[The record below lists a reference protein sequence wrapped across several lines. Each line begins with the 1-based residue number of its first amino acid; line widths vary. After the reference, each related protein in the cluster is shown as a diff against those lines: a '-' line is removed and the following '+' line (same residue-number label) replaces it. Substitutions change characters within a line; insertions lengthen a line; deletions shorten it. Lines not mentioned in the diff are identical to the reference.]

1 MALWKFNSSC
11 NSSLL
16 QMTESIDWLQS
27 QSGLCKV
34 DRYTAS
40 DEEDQ
45 NWTTDSAKL
54 FQQTASDPLKV
65 LSWLRKDLEN
75 CAIGVQ
81 NVLNASNNAG
91 GAKSRDPSTTR
102 QNMPQRNVRSPG
114 GFSVCDEEFSV
125 NVSSNRASPTFHLS
139 MKASCQKESKDEESD
154 GSTSPNTNPDPD
166 DVSFYCNRLSNLA
179 IAMARKEMNDRSDG
193 NNTCIHKSLYGPAG
207 DHGHRSIGV
216 GTEDIKHNV
225 PPKMCE
231 GEYEETPA
239 SKKKTAFYYKEENA
253 EIPNKSDPY
262 RDGIKGC
269 NRKKRFGPDEYS
281 NSLSKGILVYANN
294 VVSDMMVSVMKTMK
308 VKVNDSN
315 IACAVL
321 KKVLLKHSKEVVS
334 DFIDSCMKNLHD
346 VTGTLMTDSDFV
358 SAVKRSLFTQGSQ
371 KASEIVQAMLNRLHN
386 ALIVQKH
393 VSDRGK
399 SQSMAFASVKTGSGH
414 DGKSQNMR
422 FSATKTESCKEKE
435 MTCAE
440 TVGNHIIKEGL
451 TMWHQKQ
458 HDDCSNPQSSKA
470 GWNPENQDLA
480 NLSTDSWARD
490 LIVTAL
496 LLIQYHLVQ
505 QENALK
511 EAECGRS
518 GKAGGTGFGFLSQ
531 EKGGN
536 ACTLPLSKQFDSLKQ
551 SDDEQSET
559 NAENDMSGV
568 VVMLMQKLINETVNK
583 LGGNAG
589 TLMADEAYKSTYKCP
604 EGPGPSGASEVD
616 HSYEEAISGLTK
628 MILDQFDVNR
638 KEGGSG
644 PFIDNLVDTVTKL
657 CLMIA
662 KYSNP
667 ESGLGDMGDGE
678 DACGPLYAKGTDSAE
693 SRIGSGE
700 DTVSGRKVVV
710 TNQNAPEN
718 IQNKQL
724 QAILQ
729 WVAASQLNVPVL
741 YFMDD
746 DEETLNKLQQLSTVA
761 VDRGYSVGEVMQAVL
776 KYEKERQ
783 LGEALGNFVRLPVLD
798 WLLQNL

>member
-1 MALWKFNSSC
+1 
-11 NSSLL
+11 
-16 QMTESIDWLQS
+16 MTESIDWLQS

-34 DRYTAS
+34 DRYTPS
-40 DEEDQ
+40 DEEEQ
-45 NWTTDSAKL
+45 NWT
-54 FQQTASDPLKV
+54 QTSSDPLKV
-65 LSWLRKDLEN
+65 LSWLRKDLEK
-75 CAIGVQ
+75 C
-81 NVLNASNNAG
+81 S
-91 GAKSRDPSTTR
+91 
-102 QNMPQRNVRSPG
+102 MPQRNAHSPG
-114 GFSVCDEEFSV
+114 GYSVCDEEFSV
-125 NVSSNRASPTFHLS
+125 NVSSNRGSPNFHME
-139 MKASCQKESKDEESD
+139 MKTACQKQSKDEESD

-166 DVSFYCNRLSNLA
+166 EVSFYCNRLSNLA
-179 IAMARKEMNDRSDG
+179 IAMARKEMSDRSDG
-193 NNTCIHKSLYGPAG
+193 NNTCIHKSLFAAAG

-216 GTEDIKHNV
+216 GTEDCKHN
-225 PPKMCE
+225 PSKMCGCKYE
-231 GEYEETPA
+231 GSPT
-239 SKKKTAFYYKEENA
+239 SKKKTSFYYKEENT
-253 EIPNKSDPY
+253 EVPNKSEPCKE
-262 RDGIKGC
+262 GTKGC
-269 NRKKRFGPDEYS
+269 NHRKRFGPDEYT

-334 DFIDSCMKNLHD
+334 DLIDSCMKNLHD
-346 VTGTLMTDSDFV
+346 ITGTLMTDSDFV

-386 ALIVQKH
+386 ALIVQKQ
-393 VSDRGK
+393 VSDRAK
-399 SQSMAFASVKTGSGH
+399 SQSMAFASVKTGPGT
-414 DGKSQNMR
+414 DTKTQNMS
-422 FSATKTESCKEKE
+422 FSATKTESVKEKE

-458 HDDCSNPQSSKA
+458 NDSGGSNPQSSKA
-470 GWNPENQDLA
+470 FWNPENQDLA
-480 NLSTDSWARD
+480 SLSTDSWARD

-511 EAECGRS
+511 DAAEGGRS
-518 GKAGGTGFGFLSQ
+518 SKAAGTSFGFMSQ
-531 EKGGN
+531 ERGGN
-536 ACTLPLSKQFDSLKQ
+536 SSVPLSSKQFDILKQ
-551 SDDEQSET
+551 NDDEQSDT
-559 NAENDMSGV
+559 NAENDMSSV
-568 VVMLMQKLINETVNK
+568 VVMLMQKLINETVSK
-583 LGGNAG
+583 LGGNVG
-589 TLMADEAYKSTYKCP
+589 TLMTDEAYRNAYKYP
-604 EGPGPSGASEVD
+604 EGSGPSGLSEVD

-667 ESGLGDMGDGE
+667 DSGLGDMGDSE
-678 DACGPLYAKGTDSAE
+678 DAGGPMYSKGTETAE

-718 IQNKQL
+718 IHNKQL

-746 DEETLNKLQQLSTVA
+746 DEDTLNKLQQLSTVA
-761 VDRGYSVGEVMQAVL
+761 VERGYSVGEVMQAVL

>member
-1 MALWKFNSSC
+1 
-11 NSSLL
+11 
-16 QMTESIDWLQS
+16 MTESVDWLQS
-27 QSGLCKV
+27 QSGLCKI
-34 DRYTAS
+34 DRYTPS
-40 DEEDQ
+40 DEEEQ
-45 NWTTDSAKL
+45 NWMTDSAKL
-54 FQQTASDPLKV
+54 FQQTSSDPLKV
-65 LSWLRKDLEN
+65 LSWLRKDLEK

-91 GAKSRDPSTTR
+91 GASSREPSVGR
-102 QNMPQRNVRSPG
+102 QSMPQRNVHSPG
-114 GFSVCDEEFSV
+114 GYSVCDEEFSV
-125 NVSSNRASPTFHLS
+125 NISSNRGSPNFHLA
-139 MKASCQKESKDEESD
+139 MKAACQKEPKDEESD

-166 DVSFYCNRLSNLA
+166 EVSFYCNRLSNLA

-193 NNTCIHKSLYGPAG
+193 NNTCIHKSLFAAAG

-216 GTEDIKHNV
+216 GTEDCKPN
-225 PPKMCE
+225 PSRMCE
-231 GEYEETPA
+231 CKYEESPN
-239 SKKKTAFYYKEENA
+239 SKKKASLYYKEENT
-253 EIPNKSDPY
+253 EIPNKSEPW
-262 RDGIKGC
+262 RDGTKGC
-269 NRKKRFGPDEYS
+269 NHRKRFGPDEYT

-334 DFIDSCMKNLHD
+334 DLIDSCMKNLHD

-386 ALIVQKH
+386 ALIVQKQ
-393 VSDRGK
+393 VSEKGK
-399 SQSMAFASVKTGSGH
+399 SHSMAFATVKTGSGN
-414 DGKSQNMR
+414 DAKTQNMR
-422 FSATKTESCKEKE
+422 FSATKTESVKEKE

-451 TMWHQKQ
+451 SVWHQKQ
-458 HDDCSNPQSSKA
+458 QNDNVGSSAPLSKA
-470 GWNPENQDLA
+470 AWNPENQDFS

-505 QENALK
+505 QENAVK
-511 EAECGRS
+511 DAAEGGRTS
-518 GKAGGTGFGFLSQ
+518 KAAGTTLGFMSQ
-531 EKGGN
+531 EKAGN
-536 ACTLPLSKQFDSLKQ
+536 LLQFDSLKQ
-551 SDDEQSET
+551 SDDEQSEM
-559 NAENDMSGV
+559 NAENDMSSV
-568 VVMLMQKLINETVNK
+568 VVMLIQKLINETVNK

-589 TLMADEAYKSTYKCP
+589 TPMADEAYRSAYKSP
-604 EGPGPSGASEVD
+604 EGPGPPGLSEVD
-616 HSYEEAISGLTK
+616 NSYEDAISGLTK

-667 ESGLGDMGDGE
+667 ESGLGDMGDRE
-678 DACGPLYAKGTDSAE
+678 DASAPMYSKGTETVE

-700 DTVSGRKVVV
+700 DTTSGRKVVV

-718 IQNKQL
+718 IHNKQL

-761 VDRGYSVGEVMQAVL
+761 VERGYSVGEVMQAVL